1 MEPLADSDPLSLGE
15 YELLGRLGTGG
26 FGVVYAAKSADGQE
40 VAIKLLRPEFSD
52 DQNLRQRLEREGEAL
67 SRVGGDRNV
76 KIHDVVTEGEH
87 AYLVMDLVEG
97 ETLSDRVGS
106 QGPLTGP
113 LLWFAAQGLVE
124 ALEDIHEAGIVHR
137 DLKPS
142 NVMYGPDGVK
152 VLDFGISAV
161 TEEAG
166 LTQTG
171 AFLATAAWIS
181 PEQVLGKEVTKQSDV
196 FNLGLVL
203 AFAATG
209 EHPYGTGRADAVMYR
224 ITNSEP
230 ELSGVPQPLQEAVQM
245 CLNSDPSQRPAMT
258 SLKGFFSSTGASSLE
273 LPDGSEGTVIVQPDR
288 LIETAAVS
296 EQKEEKK
303 SKKWLIPVGSI
314 AAAAALVVGI
324 LAFQN
329 SGNDDSV
336 AQSDGS
342 NDVGSNTELV
352 TDELSFETETET
364 ETETTEPEKIEEV
377 IEEEVVEE
385 EVEVEETTTTTE
397 VAVTTTTEDAAYI
410 ESVLTDTYPW
420 GASEKATAL
429 QQVLGLEAD
438 GNYGSGTR
446 SVHITE
452 LETRGLSLMGVP
464 EVPDATVTSSTSTT
478 TPEQQVVEAFRCDVT
493 KNWTWADMAPNG
505 GTLWEQMGFWVLVT
519 DAQVSGT
526 WPASSIQV
534 SFTYQTYLN
543 DVLQGNS
550 AGEPASFHDWIEAI
564 QQTGGMKFTG
574 DVGVLGLGEEPD
586 EGDIVRIVL
595 QVSAIGTLYNQQ
607 VSDDCSFEESYT
619 VPIDEAAAC
628 AVNITVPNI
637 VGLTTAQIV
646 ALGVG
651 FVETNSPDGH
661 WLQPPNCSSTFNFS
675 NRQLRYGEAG
685 TDNGFTICAD
695 GEPVVVDQGHFT
707 PGVYSF
713 EYARNMPFEALR
725 AACEP

>member
-1 MEPLADSDPLSLGE
+1 MEPLVDSDPLSLGE

-113 LLWFAAQGLVE
+113 MLWFAAQGLVE
-124 ALEDIHEAGIVHR
+124 ALEDIHEAGIIHR

-352 TDELSFETETET
+352 TDELSFETETT
-364 ETETTEPEKIEEV
+364 VEPEKIE
-377 IEEEVVEE
+377 IN
-385 EVEVEETTTTTE
+385 
-397 VAVTTTTEDAAYI
+397 EDAA
-410 ESVLTDTYPW
+410 
-420 GASEKATAL
+420 
-429 QQVLGLEAD
+429 
-438 GNYGSGTR
+438 
-446 SVHITE
+446 
-452 LETRGLSLMGVP
+452 
-464 EVPDATVTSSTSTT
+464 
-478 TPEQQVVEAFRCDVT
+478 CDV
-493 KNWTWADMAPNG
+493 D
-505 GTLWEQMGFWVLVT
+505 
-519 DAQVSGT
+519 
-526 WPASSIQV
+526 
-534 SFTYQTYLN
+534 
-543 DVLQGNS
+543 
-550 AGEPASFHDWIEAI
+550 
-564 QQTGGMKFTG
+564 
-574 DVGVLGLGEEPD
+574 
-586 EGDIVRIVL
+586 
-595 QVSAIGTLYNQQ
+595 
-607 VSDDCSFEESYT
+607 
-619 VPIDEAAAC
+619 
-628 AVNITVPNI
+628 ITVPNI
-637 VGLTTAQIV
+637 VGLTTSQIV
-646 ALGVG
+646 ALDVE

-661 WLQPPNCSSTFNFS
+661 WLQPPNCTRTFNFF
-675 NRQLRYGEAG
+675 NRQLRSDEVG
-685 TDNGFTICAD
+685 TDPGFAMCAD
-695 GEPVVVDQGHFT
+695 GEPVIVDQGYFT

-713 EYARNMPFEALR
+713 EFASGMPFEALR
-725 AACEP
+725 AACPDSDETVQDENVEDVTYIESVLTDTYLWGGSEKTRVLQEVLGIEADGNYGSSTREFHIAELELRGLSTTNVPAPPTTTAPPATTPPTTVPPTTTIFVDFVPNAPVYDHGQHLFCSWDAYFVKPTEFGSPITSYVVEQSDGGSWTQSTATISDSENDLRTRIFGLSAGVTYQLRVAAVNNAGTGPYSPVVTFTTLASNSAEDGSGPCP